1 MAKPT
6 YDQIARDYNLWQEY
20 ADPFAAIS
28 EIKFNRMSHADRV
41 SLMIETFGPEIQVPT
56 VEEMLE
62 STAVGNGFHDWG
74 VEGGIVQ
81 VTEDQL
87 RPALEAV
94 YDSANPDWFTM
105 IDICFYPDDRIE
117 LFDDPPVTHPTHHP

>member
-1 MAKPT
+1 MTKPT
-6 YDQIARDYNLWQEY
+6 YDQIAEDYNLWQEY

-41 SLMIETFGPEIQVPT
+41 SLMIETFGPEIQAPT

-74 VEGGIVQ
+74 VEGGKIR
-81 VTEDQL
+81 VTEGQL

-94 YDSANPDWFTM
+94 YDSTNPDWFTM
-105 IDICFYPDDRIE
+105 VDICFYPDDRIP
-117 LFDDPPVTHPTHHP
+117 LFDDPSSQQQTT